1 MGRRVEEARALEQS
15 RRVGE
20 PHGVPVGFDF
30 ARRGPARACATVE
43 VLKRGR
49 VQKECFQGH
58 WHLFHSNIS
67 GVFRGVF
74 AVCCLFCV
82 QFVEPV
88 LHVAKGAEEI
98 EARPGEIEAGVD
110 RVDVVLALVDAGLLL
125 GGG

>member
-1 MGRRVEEARALEQS
+1 M
-15 RRVGE
+15 
-20 PHGVPVGFDF
+20 
-30 ARRGPARACATVE
+30 
-43 VLKRGR
+43 
-49 VQKECFQGH
+49 
-58 WHLFHSNIS
+58 
-67 GVFRGVF
+67 
-74 AVCCLFCV
+74 